1 MKPSQNSS
9 TTTPNATT
17 QASPIFSNTY
27 RQHIEPDTFYTNIQ
41 FFGLEPNTLYHF
53 TFRVVLYEGSCD
65 NSIKNHM
72 LPKYLICIAR
82 WSANWQG

>member
-27 RQHIEPDTFYTNIQ
+27 RQHIEPDTSYTNIQ
-41 FFGLEPNTLYHF
+41 FVGLEPNTLYHF
-53 TFRVVLYEGSCD
+53 TFRVVLYEG
-65 NSIKNHM
+65 I
-72 LPKYLICIAR
+72 YLEVVIILLKSYVCYLNI
-82 WSANWQG
+82 